1 MRLVDLPA
9 RADPGRRLTLCVR
22 SLLVALASGLAIG
35 ASPAPA
41 PARVGAPEAEPH
53 FQEQKAAGRPVQS
66 RPAVLLRTD
75 PPEVGEGAR
84 FALRAAV
91 GIGKEDDPHGLQ
103 RCLPEKLA

>member
-1 MRLVDLPA
+1 MRLFDLPA
-9 RADPGRRLTLCVR
+9 RAEAGRRLALCVR
-22 SLLVALASGLAIG
+22 SLLVALACGLAIA
-35 ASPAPA
+35 ASPAPT
-41 PARVGAPEAEPH
+41 PARVGPGGGAPLSRAEKRRGGPS
-53 FQEQKAAGRPVQS
+53 KS